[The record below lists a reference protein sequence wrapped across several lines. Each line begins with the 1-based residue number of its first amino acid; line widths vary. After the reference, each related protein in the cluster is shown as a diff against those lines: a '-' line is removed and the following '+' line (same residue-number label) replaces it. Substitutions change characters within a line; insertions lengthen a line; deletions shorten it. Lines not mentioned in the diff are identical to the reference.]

1 MTIATRRRCAGLLL
15 TVAGLLGCA
24 VPAAAAELCLRGVNL
39 SGAEFGTVP
48 GRANTDYTYP
58 AEAAIRRLS
67 GLGMTSF
74 RLPFRWERIQP
85 KLGGELDAAELARL
99 DQSIDTAKAAGLVA
113 ILDLHNF
120 GYYAGKKLGSRELP
134 ASTLGDVWRR
144 LALHYRDRANVI
156 FSIMNEP
163 YDIHSAEWAKI
174 QNVAIAA
181 IRKTGAKQLLLVT
194 GTAYG
199 GAHSWTADLPV
210 GNNGRD
216 LLAIDDPLKRF
227 AYDFHQ
233 YLDADYSGRQP
244 ECSAAQGAL
253 KAIDDV
259 SAWLKTHGRQ
269 GFLGEFAASDR
280 PECVKVFKEMTAR
293 LDSRPEQWIG
303 WAAWGAGPW
312 WPPDYVFNL
321 EPTAAGERPQMKALI
336 EHLKTKAART
346 TSCGRT
352 GRS

>member
-1 MTIATRRRCAGLLL
+1 MTVSRRRRGVGLLL
-15 TVAGLLGCA
+15 AAAGLLGA
-24 VPAAAAELCLRGVNL
+24 AMPAPGAETCLRGVNL

-48 GRANTDYTYP
+48 GRPNTDYTYP
-58 AEAAIRRLS
+58 AEAAIRRLA

-85 KLGGELDAAELARL
+85 KLGDELDAAELARL
-99 DQSIDTAKAAGLVA
+99 DQSIDTAKGAGLVA

-120 GYYAGKKLGSRELP
+120 GYYAGKRLGAPTLP
-134 ASTLGDVWRR
+134 ASALGDVWRR
-144 LALHYRDRANVI
+144 LATHYRDRTNVV

-181 IRKTGAKQLLLVT
+181 IRKAGAKQLLLVT

-199 GAHSWTADLPV
+199 GAHSWTSDLPV

-216 LLAIDDPLKRF
+216 LLAIEDPLKRF

-244 ECSAAQGAL
+244 ECTAAQGAL

-259 SAWLKTHGRQ
+259 GAWLKAHGRQ

-280 PECVKVFKEMTAR
+280 PECVMAFKQMIGR

-303 WAAWGAGPW
+303 WTAWGAGPW

-321 EPTAAGERPQMKALI
+321 EPTAAGERPQTKALI
-336 EHLKTKAART
+336 EQLKSSGPRNAM
-346 TSCGRT
+346 CGRKS
-352 GRS
+352 RP

>member
-1 MTIATRRRCAGLLL
+1 MNVSARRRSAGLLL
-15 TVAGLLGCA
+15 AVAGLL
-24 VPAAAAELCLRGVNL
+24 AATMPTTSAELCLRGVNL

-48 GRANTDYTYP
+48 GRPNTDYTYP
-58 AEAAIRRLS
+58 AEAAIRRLA

-85 KLGGELDAAELARL
+85 RLGGELDAAELARL
-99 DQSIDTAKAAGLVA
+99 DQSVDTAKAAGLVA

-120 GYYAGKKLGSRELP
+120 GYYAGQKLGSPTLS
-134 ASTLGDVWRR
+134 AAMLGDVWRR
-144 LALHYRDRANVI
+144 LATHYRDRTNVV

-163 YDIHSAEWAKI
+163 YDIHSAEWATI

-181 IRKTGAKQLLLVT
+181 IRKAGAKQMLLVT

-216 LLAIDDPLKRF
+216 LLAINDPLKRF

-233 YLDADYSGRQP
+233 YLDADYSGRQA
-244 ECSAAQGAL
+244 ECSAGQGAL

-259 SAWLKTHGRQ
+259 SAWLKAHGRQ

-293 LDSRPEQWIG
+293 LDARPQQWVG

-336 EHLKTKAART
+336 EQLKTRAAKQPT
-346 TSCGRT
+346 CGQTARP
-352 GRS
+352 

>member
-1 MTIATRRRCAGLLL
+1 MNAFMRRRGAGLLL
-15 TVAGLLGCA
+15 MAAGFLGA
-24 VPAAAAELCLRGVNL
+24 SMPVTSAELCLRGVNL

-48 GRANTDYTYP
+48 GRPNTDYTYP
-58 AEAAIRRLS
+58 AESAIRRLT

-85 KLGGELDAAELARL
+85 RPGGDLDAAELARL
-99 DQSIDTAKAAGLVA
+99 DQSVDTAKAAGLVV

-120 GYYAGKKLGSRELP
+120 GYYTGQKLGSATLP
-134 ASTLGDVWRR
+134 ASMLGDIWRR
-144 LALHYRDRANVI
+144 LATHYRDRTNVV

-163 YDIHSAEWAKI
+163 YDIHSAEWVKI

-181 IRKTGAKQLLLVT
+181 IRKAGAKQMLLVT

-199 GAHSWTADLPV
+199 GAHSWTSDLPV

-216 LLAIDDPLKRF
+216 LLAIEDPLKRF

-244 ECSAAQGAL
+244 ECSASQGAL

-259 SAWLKTHGRQ
+259 SAWLKAHGRQ

-280 PECVKVFKEMTAR
+280 AECVKAFKDMTAR

-336 EHLKTKAART
+336 DQLKNGAAKGAA
-346 TSCGRT
+346 CGPR
-352 GRS
+352 GR

>member
-1 MTIATRRRCAGLLL
+1 MNAFMRRRGAGLLL
-15 TVAGLLGCA
+15 MAAGFLGA
-24 VPAAAAELCLRGVNL
+24 SMPVIGAEICLRGVNL

-48 GRANTDYTYP
+48 GRPNTDYTYP
-58 AEAAIRRLS
+58 AEPAIRRLA
-67 GLGMTSF
+67 GLGMTSL

-85 KLGGELDAAELARL
+85 RLGGELDAAELARL
-99 DQSIDTAKAAGLVA
+99 DQSVDIAKAAGLVV

-120 GYYAGKKLGSRELP
+120 GYYAGQKMGSATLP
-134 ASTLGDVWRR
+134 ASVLGDIWRR
-144 LALHYRDRANVI
+144 LATHYRDRTNVV

-163 YDIHSAEWAKI
+163 YDIHSAEWVKI

-181 IRKTGAKQLLLVT
+181 IRKAGAKQMLLVT

-199 GAHSWTADLPV
+199 GAHSWTSDLPV

-216 LLAIDDPLKRF
+216 LLAIEDPLKRF

-244 ECSAAQGAL
+244 ECSASQGAL

-280 PECVKVFKEMTAR
+280 PECVKAFKDMTAR

-336 EHLKTKAART
+336 DQLKNSPAKDAT
-346 TSCGRT
+346 CGRR
-352 GRS
+352 GR